1 MTPLNDFFGFTQTPF
16 SRSISTDKH
25 GTYLAVVNVG
35 FESKENIQVT
45 LPQTGKVTDA
55 TTDRAISVKNGRI
68 TFCMYP
74 CQLRALRIQ

>member
-1 MTPLNDFFGFTQTPF
+1 MFAASDPDVVV
-16 SRSISTDKH
+16 RSIPTEKH

-55 TTDRAISVKNGRI
+55 AAGQAVPVQDGQIILS
-68 TFCMYP
+68 MYP